1 MSEQII
7 QALVNG
13 LVSGSIYALMAVGF
27 TLVFGIMH
35 VINLAHG
42 ELYMLGGFSTFFM
55 VSIYHINF
63 FVALV
68 GTLIIIGIFGFIIER
83 IIFRPLRNASLLNTL
98 LASIGLSLFISNLIL
113 QLVGSDMRNIEFPL
127 SGQSISFL
135 GTTVS
140 VHRLL
145 VLILTAVLVGLLGWI
160 IKYTK
165 VGKALRATAQD
176 TDASALMGVNI
187 NLIYGIIFAISAGLA
202 AVAGGLIGSLY
213 VVDPSMGALP
223 GMKAFII
230 VILGG
235 MGSVVGALLGALI
248 FGFAETFTTLFLES
262 SYQDLVGFIILIL
275 VLLFKPNGLFGGVNT
290 K

>member
-1 MSEQII
+1 M
-7 QALVNG
+7 
-13 LVSGSIYALMAVGF
+13 
-27 TLVFGIMH
+27 
-35 VINLAHG
+35 
-42 ELYMLGGFSTFFM
+42 
-55 VSIYHINF
+55 
-63 FVALV
+63 
-68 GTLIIIGIFGFIIER
+68 
-83 IIFRPLRNASLLNTL
+83 
-98 LASIGLSLFISNLIL
+98 
-113 QLVGSDMRNIEFPL
+113 
-127 SGQSISFL
+127 
-135 GTTVS
+135 
-140 VHRLL
+140 
-145 VLILTAVLVGLLGWI
+145 GWI

-187 NLIYGIIFAISAGLA
+187 NFIYGIIFAISAGLA
-202 AVAGGLIGSLY
+202 AIAGGLIGSLY

-235 MGSVVGALLGALI
+235 MGSVIGALAGALI

>member
-1 MSEQII
+1 
-7 QALVNG
+7 
-13 LVSGSIYALMAVGF
+13 
-27 TLVFGIMH
+27 
-35 VINLAHG
+35 
-42 ELYMLGGFSTFFM
+42 ML
-55 VSIYHINF
+55 
-63 FVALV
+63 
-68 GTLIIIGIFGFIIER
+68 
-83 IIFRPLRNASLLNTL
+83 
-98 LASIGLSLFISNLIL
+98 
-113 QLVGSDMRNIEFPL
+113 
-127 SGQSISFL
+127 
-135 GTTVS
+135 
-140 VHRLL
+140 
-145 VLILTAVLVGLLGWI
+145 LTAALVGLLGWI

-176 TDASALMGVNI
+176 TDAAALMGVNI

-213 VVDPSMGALP
+213 VVEPSMGALP

-262 SYQDLVGFIILIL
+262 SYQELVGFIILIL
-275 VLLFKPNGLFGGVNT
+275 VLLFKPNGLFGGINT

>member
-7 QALVNG
+7 QALISG

-55 VSIYHINF
+55 VSIFKINF
-63 FVALV
+63 FVALIA
-68 GTLIIIGIFGFIIER
+68 TLIIIAIFGFIIER
-83 IIFRPLRNASLLNTL
+83 FIFRPLRNASLLNTL
-98 LASIGLSLFISNLIL
+98 LASIGLSLFISNLVL
-113 QLVGSDMRNIEFPL
+113 KLTGSEMRNIEFPF
-127 SGQSISFL
+127 SGESVSIF
-135 GTTVS
+135 GTTIS
-140 VHRLL
+140 LHRIV
-145 VLILTAVLVGLLGWI
+145 VLILTAALVALLGWI
-160 IKYTK
+160 IKFTK

-176 TDASALMGVNI
+176 TDAAALMGVNI

-213 VVDPSMGALP
+213 VVDPTMGMIP

-235 MGSVVGALLGALI
+235 MGSVMGALFGALI
-248 FGFAETFTTLFLES
+248 FGYAETFTTLFLES
-262 SYQDLVGFIILIL
+262 SYQELVGFIILIL
-275 VLLFKPNGLFGGVNT
+275 VLLFKPNGLFGGVKT